1 MDEVKNKTI
10 LPADTYTVINK
21 TVIND
26 SDRRLVSMLYQ
37 PIIGYA
43 AVSLYFTLLD
53 DLDKS
58 ELMSYDLTHNHLMA
72 TMQLKL
78 EDIVVARQKLEA
90 SGLLKTYFKSGNI
103 NQYVYLIYS
112 PMSAH

>member
-58 ELMSYDLTHNHLMA
+58 ELSKEKDSKNKVNETKHKQPKN
-72 TMQLKL
+72 K
-78 EDIVVARQKLEA
+78 K
-90 SGLLKTYFKSGNI
+90 KKSKERG
-103 NQYVYLIYS
+103 
-112 PMSAH
+112 